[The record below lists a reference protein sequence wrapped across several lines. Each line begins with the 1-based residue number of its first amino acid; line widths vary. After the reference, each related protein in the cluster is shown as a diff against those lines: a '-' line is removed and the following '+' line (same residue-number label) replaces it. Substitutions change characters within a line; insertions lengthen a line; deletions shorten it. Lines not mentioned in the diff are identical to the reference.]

1 MKARILGLGF
11 LIGLLVFGPMASIA
25 RQASAGTSQNRQNA
39 RSAKLLGATLE
50 SLIPQD
56 VAAVLFIRDLRA
68 LRDGLR
74 QSALTRAA
82 LETTLPLGRYLRG
95 IVEGLDLSGAMSL
108 GAKAR
113 YALLVLEAADP
124 PRAVVLAEAAS
135 PEEATRAA
143 KRVRAALERH
153 GPVRA
158 LAGRQTP
165 IWQSSP
171 ALHGEALGITH
182 RDRVLILGPIAAV
195 ERLIEDR
202 AKTPK
207 LAERPDFRLLQE
219 RSAKGAVFA
228 FLNLERITPYVIG
241 RVTARPIGGSISL
254 LVPLLQFLG
263 LSAFKAAGLTLAF
276 EADTAL
282 EEHHVIV
289 DRKQSAMVAA
299 LIEAPTIEFAT
310 AQAIPEDVAL
320 AIFFGLD
327 LARLYTAALTTLGP
341 LISAQLGGQSPE
353 SAIALLELQLGFR
366 IKDELLASL
375 GQEAALSWQIASD
388 RVERDL
394 FLAVRNPDHL
404 RAILE
409 KVIARQ
415 GARPIVHREHAIYP
429 LTDDLAITVT
439 SSEAI
444 LARTERVKWI
454 LDQRDQGRVFGRTP
468 GFAQW
473 MSRRPPQAAFGMYAT
488 RAALRLPWFHPLI
501 AEGRSA
507 EGTEA
512 IGTFPPLLS
521 SGFWF
526 GDPVGLR
533 GALTSALSSIVLLD
547 ALLSIRSAAPEQTLF
562 GTLAFFTQMLTE
574 DAR

>member
-1 MKARILGLGF
+1 MKARILGIGF
-11 LIGLLVFGPMASIA
+11 LIGLLVFGPTLSAA
-25 RQASAGTSQNRQNA
+25 REASAGASPNPQKA
-39 RSAKLLGATLE
+39 HSAKLAGAALE

-56 VAAVLFIRDLRA
+56 VAAVLFIRDLGA

-74 QSALTRAA
+74 QSALARAV
-82 LETTLPLGRYLRG
+82 LGTGLPLARYLRR

-113 YALLVLEAADP
+113 YGLVVLEAADP

-135 PEEATRAA
+135 PEGARRAA
-143 KRVRAALERH
+143 ERVRAALERH

-158 LAGRQTP
+158 LARRGTP

-171 ALHGEALGITH
+171 AFHGESFGLAQL
-182 RDRVLILGPIAAV
+182 DRILIFGPITAV

-202 AKTPK
+202 AKTPN

-276 EADTAL
+276 EADAAF
-282 EEHHVIV
+282 EEQHVIV

-299 LIEAPTIEFAT
+299 LIEAPSIEFAT

-327 LARLYTAALTTLGP
+327 FPRLYTAALTTLGP
-341 LISAQLGGQSPE
+341 LISAQLRGQSPE

-375 GQEAALSWQIASD
+375 GQEAALSWQIAAD

-394 FLAVRNPDHL
+394 FLAVRNPDQL

-409 KVIARQ
+409 KIIARQ
-415 GARPIVHREHAIYP
+415 GARPIVHKEHVIYP
-429 LTDDLAITVT
+429 LTDELAITVT
-439 SSEAI
+439 RSEAI
-444 LARTERVKWI
+444 LARTKRVKWI

-468 GFAQW
+468 GFAHW
-473 MSRRPPQAAFGMYAT
+473 MNRRPPQAAFGLYAT
-488 RAALRLPWFHPLI
+488 SAAFRLPWLRPLI
-501 AEGRSA
+501 AGGRSA
-507 EGTEA
+507 GGAEA

-521 SGFWF
+521 SGFGV
-526 GDPVGLR
+526 GDPLGLR
-533 GALTSALSSIVLLD
+533 GAFTSALSVLVLLD
-547 ALLSIRSAAPEQTLF
+547 ALLSVRSAALERTLL
-562 GTLAFFTQMLTE
+562 GTLALFTQMLTE
-574 DAR
+574 EAR

>member
-1 MKARILGLGF
+1 MKARILGIGL
-11 LIGLLVFGPMASIA
+11 LTGLLVFGPMASIA

-39 RSAKLLGATLE
+39 RSAKLAGATLE

-143 KRVRAALERH
+143 KRVRATLERH

-158 LAGRQTP
+158 LAGRQ

-171 ALHGEALGITH
+171 AFHGEALGLAQ
-182 RDRVLILGPIAAV
+182 RDRVLIFGPIAAV
-195 ERLIEDR
+195 ERLVEDR

-276 EADTAL
+276 EADTAF

-310 AQAIPEDVAL
+310 ARAIPEDVAL

-394 FLAVRNPDHL
+394 FLAVRNPDQL

-415 GARPIVHREHAIYP
+415 GARPIVHKEHAIYP

-501 AEGRSA
+501 AEGRPV

-512 IGTFPPLLS
+512 IGAFPPLLS

-533 GALTSALSSIVLLD
+533 GTLTSTLSSIVLLD

-562 GTLAFFTQMLTE
+562 GALALFTQMLTE

>member
-1 MKARILGLGF
+1 MKARILGIGF
-11 LIGLLVFGPMASIA
+11 LIGLLVFGPTLSVA

-39 RSAKLLGATLE
+39 RSAKLAGATLE

-56 VAAVLFIRDLRA
+56 AAAVLFIRDLRA

-74 QSALTRAA
+74 QSALARAV

-108 GAKAR
+108 GARAR
-113 YALLVLEAADP
+113 YALVVLEAADP

-135 PEEATRAA
+135 PEEATRAT

-158 LAGRQTP
+158 LAGRQ

-171 ALHGEALGITH
+171 AFHGESLGLAQ
-182 RDRVLILGPIAAV
+182 RDRVLIFGPIAAV

-219 RSAKGAVFA
+219 RSARGTVFA

-263 LSAFKAAGLTLAF
+263 LSAFKAAGLTLTF

-282 EEHHVIV
+282 EEQHVIV

-375 GQEAALSWQIASD
+375 GQEAALSWQITSD

-394 FLAVRNPDHL
+394 FLAVRNPDQL

-415 GARPIVHREHAIYP
+415 GARPIVHRAHTIYP
-429 LTDDLAITVT
+429 LTDDLAVAVT
-439 SSEAI
+439 PSEAI
-444 LARTERVKWI
+444 LARIERVKWL

-468 GFAQW
+468 GFVQW

-488 RAALRLPWFHPLI
+488 RAAFHLPWFHSLI
-501 AEGRSA
+501 AEGRPV

-512 IGTFPPLLS
+512 VGAFPPLLF
-521 SGFWF
+521 SGFGF
-526 GDPVGLR
+526 SDPLGWR
-533 GALTSALSSIVLLD
+533 GTLTSALGSIVLLD
-547 ALLSIRSAAPEQTLF
+547 ALLSVRSAAPERTLF
-562 GTLAFFTQMLTE
+562 GALALFTQMLTE